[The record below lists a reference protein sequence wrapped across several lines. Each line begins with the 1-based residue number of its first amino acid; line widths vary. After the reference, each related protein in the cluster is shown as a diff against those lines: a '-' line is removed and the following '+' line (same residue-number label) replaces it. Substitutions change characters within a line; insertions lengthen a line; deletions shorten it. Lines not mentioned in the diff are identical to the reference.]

1 MGKTFGSGDST
12 TQKKAS
18 SSTDSTKLPLAG
30 GTLTGDVTMDT
41 ATPTITLGN
50 GTDHNTDKQIQFL
63 SATRDYHITH
73 DDSARTLLIGEWDG
87 SDPNLDVG
95 IKVSE
100 NGTLQLNKDISV
112 GTGAAED
119 IAIKFDGNAKDFYIG
134 LDDSADKLL
143 IGVGAWSDVGS
154 HAIITLTDDTI
165 TLGDGTAVDL
175 ALTFDGNA
183 HDWAFVLDDSADEF
197 MLSLDGAAKLGCKSD
212 VTVALSSGT
221 ATQFPGMIY
230 SPNTI
235 FWGADATLT
244 LTLSQSGST
253 IVATHADCVIQLPD
267 LGTTYFGTQYV
278 VVNGTTA
285 NDTGLVTRTGS
296 DNKFYHASATSG
308 ETGAQ
313 TIAAMK
319 AKTFIY
325 IATDKWLVIG

>member
-41 ATPTITLGN
+41 ATPTLTLGN
-50 GTDHNTDKQIQFL
+50 DTDHATDRQIQFL

-73 DDSARTLLIGEWDG
+73 DDDARTLLIGEWNG
-87 SDPNLDVG
+87 SDPTVDVG

-100 NGTLQLNKDISV
+100 NGALQLNKETIV

-119 IAIKFDGNAKDFYIG
+119 IKIVFDGNAKDFYVGI
-134 LDDSADKLL
+134 DDGTDTLMV
-143 IGVGAWSDVGS
+143 GVGATVGS
-154 HAIITLTDDTI
+154 NQILTLTDDSVTF
-165 TLGDGTAVDL
+165 GDGTAVDL
-175 ALTFDGNA
+175 TFTFDGNA
-183 HDWAFVLDDSADEF
+183 HDFKFLLDDSADEF
-197 MLSLDGAAKLGCKSD
+197 ALVLDSIAKLGLKSD
-212 VTVALSSGT
+212 VTVSLSSGN
-221 ATQFPGMIY
+221 ATQNPGIIY
-230 SPNTI
+230 SPNYIT
-235 FWGADATLT
+235 WNTDASLT

-253 IVATHADCVIQLPD
+253 IVMTNASGFVNLPD
-267 LGTTYFGTQYV
+267 FGTDYYGTQYV
-278 VVNGTTA
+278 VVNATTSSNSGA
-285 NDTGLVTRTGS
+285 VRRTGS

-308 ETGAQ
+308 ETGNQ

-325 IATDKWLVIG
+325 IAEDKWLVVG